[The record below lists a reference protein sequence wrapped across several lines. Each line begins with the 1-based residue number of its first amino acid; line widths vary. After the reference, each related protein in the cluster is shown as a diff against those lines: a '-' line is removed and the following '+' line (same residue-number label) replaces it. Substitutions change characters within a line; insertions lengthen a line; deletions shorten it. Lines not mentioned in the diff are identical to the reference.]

1 MSHMLR
7 KRFTESGLWGRVNRR
22 NKRIFMNTKTTET
35 IGLSIVIP
43 TFQEAR
49 KVGGDIAAASEF
61 LTRFPDGGEILIAD
75 DGSRDQTA
83 DVAEQCAARS
93 PVSVRVLRLERN
105 RGKGCAVR
113 TGILESRGRYVM
125 FADSGCC
132 VPYQEAMTGIELI
145 QSGRCQI
152 AHGSRKMSVSH
163 IHRPQSWYRRLCS
176 RLFHWLLIH
185 DLKRLA
191 NLTDTQCGF
200 KVYDGQIARCL
211 YAVSTIDGFMFDV
224 EIILLAMKYGY
235 RICEF
240 PVDWSWDPDSR
251 LKPSHEAIK
260 VLRDLIWLKHQYGD
274 VLSTQ
279 RNQSKSAAQ

>member
-1 MSHMLR
+1 MD
-7 KRFTESGLWGRVNRR
+7 E
-22 NKRIFMNTKTTET
+22 TTADP

-43 TFQEAR
+43 AFEESR
-49 KVGGDIAAASEF
+49 KVCGDIAAATAF
-61 LTRFPDGGEILIAD
+61 LAGFPGGGEILVVD
-75 DGSRDQTA
+75 DGSRDNTA
-83 DVAEQCAARS
+83 AVAEQCAAQAAA
-93 PVSVRVLRLERN
+93 PTRVIRFPRN

-132 VPYQEAMTGIELI
+132 VPYEETLAGIKLI
-145 QSGRCQI
+145 ESGVCQI
-152 AHGSRKMSVSH
+152 AHASRKMSVSH
-163 IHRPQSWYRRLCS
+163 IHRPQSIYRRLCS
-176 RLFHWLLIH
+176 KLFHWLLIH

-200 KVYDGQIARCL
+200 KVYDGGIARCL
-211 YAVSTIDGFMFDV
+211 YAVSTVNGFMFDV

-235 RICEF
+235 AIREF

-251 LKPSHEAIK
+251 LKPVHEAFR

-274 VLSTQ
+274 TVRQ
-279 RNQSKSAAQ
+279 YRNNADRQSGNF